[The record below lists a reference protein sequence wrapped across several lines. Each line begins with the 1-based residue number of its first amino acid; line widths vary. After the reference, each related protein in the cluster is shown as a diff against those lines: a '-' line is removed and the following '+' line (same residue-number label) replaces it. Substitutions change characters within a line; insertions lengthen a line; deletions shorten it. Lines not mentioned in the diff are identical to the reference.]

1 MRTIFH
7 RFLIVTLGPLL
18 ILPLLSG
25 LLSTPAAAAASDTDV
40 TINVYNWGQY
50 ISDGTD
56 GYIDVNTAFTEATGI
71 EVNYMT
77 FDTNEGLYTKLKTG
91 GSSYD
96 VIVPSDYM
104 AARLIDEG
112 LVQKL
117 DYSNIPNASYVDESY
132 RNLAFD
138 PDNAYSVP
146 YTWGTVGVI
155 YNSKYVDE
163 TDIGGW
169 DLLWNSKYAGKIL
182 MFDNNRDAFAIAE
195 ASLGYSLNT
204 TDETELR
211 ACSDLL
217 AHQRPVVQQYV
228 MDQIYDKMIGEEAWI
243 APYYAGDYLWMLDEN
258 EDLAFYFPE
267 EGFNLFV
274 DCLMI
279 PTSSEHKA
287 EAEAYINFL
296 LDPAICGENLDY
308 LGYSAPE
315 TAAKA
320 YMNPEMVENEIA
332 YPAPEVLARSE
343 AFLYLPP
350 ETNQLMD
357 SLWLVVQP
365 GGTGTTEMLLT
376 FLAVVAA
383 ILAALVGYS
392 IWKRRRKARRG
403 KYYRA

>member
-1 MRTIFH
+1 MLVSMIAAFS
-7 RFLIVTLGPLL
+7 LLGGT
-18 ILPLLSG
+18 S
-25 LLSTPAAAAASDTDV
+25 AAKEEPV

-56 GYIDVNTAFTEATGI
+56 GYIDVNAAFTEATGI

-91 GSSYD
+91 GSAYD
-96 VIVPSDYM
+96 VIIPSDYM

-138 PDNAYSVP
+138 PNNEYSVP

-155 YNSKYVDE
+155 YNTKYVDE
-163 TDIGGW
+163 KDVGGW

-182 MFDNNRDAFAIAE
+182 MFGNNRDAFAIAE

-204 TDETELR
+204 TDESELR
-211 ACSDLL
+211 ACADLL
-217 AHQRPVVQQYV
+217 ASQKPVVQQYV

-267 EGFNLFV
+267 EGFNFFV

-287 EAEAYINFL
+287 EAEAYIKFL
-296 LDPAICGENLDY
+296 LDPAVCGENLDY

-320 YMNPEMVENEIA
+320 YMDPEMVENEIA
-332 YPAPEVLARSE
+332 YPDPEILARSE
-343 AFLYLPP
+343 AFLYLPQ

-357 SLWLVVQP
+357 SLWLEVKT

-376 FLAVVAA
+376 FLAVVIV
-383 ILAALVGYS
+383 ILAVLIGYS

-403 KYYRA
+403 KYYHA